1 MLSLKCFEE
10 AKNKICFHPLICSIQ
25 VQIIMQRR
33 NFVKSTLGAAG
44 LGLTA
49 AAESVADNWHSQPA
63 FLAKNNFKLKY
74 APHFGMFENSAGK
87 DPIDQLKF
95 MSDMGFTALE
105 DNGMMGRDV
114 ALQEKIAKEMTRL
127 GMTMGVFV
135 LDKGGNG
142 QNTLAAGKPEYIEI
156 FLNGCRKA
164 VETAKRVN
172 AKFTTVVPGDFERNL
187 PIGIQTGHVIDALRR
202 GADILAPAGLTM
214 VLEPLS
220 DTPNLFLRTSDQ
232 TYEICR
238 AVNSP
243 ACKIL
248 FDIYHMQKNEGHI
261 IPHINWCW
269 SEIGYFQMG
278 DNPGRKEP
286 TTGEINYKN
295 IFKHIYQKQ
304 KAENKEFI
312 FGMEHG
318 NSQPGKDGEMAVI
331 KAYVESDSF
340 TV

>member
-1 MLSLKCFEE
+1 MTQRRDFLKTALGATGIAFTGTSVVQ
-10 AKNKICFHPLICSIQ
+10 AAVRPQAKTPALPVVAGKNK
-25 VQIIMQRR
+25 
-33 NFVKSTLGAAG
+33 
-44 LGLTA
+44 
-49 AAESVADNWHSQPA
+49 
-63 FLAKNNFKLKY
+63 FKLDY

-95 MSDMGFTALE
+95 MADQGFMALE
-105 DNGMMGRDV
+105 DNGMMGREP
-114 ALQEKIAKEMTRL
+114 AMQEKIGKELDRL
-127 GMTMGVFV
+127 GMKMGVFV
-135 LDKGGNG
+135 VDKGGNG
-142 QNTLAAGKPEYIEI
+142 QNTLAASKKEHVDI
-156 FLNGCRKA
+156 FLNGCRRA
-164 VETAKRVN
+164 VETAKRCN
-172 AKFTTVVPGDFERNL
+172 AKFMTVVPGDFERNL
-187 PIGIQTGHVIDALRR
+187 PIGIQTGNVIDALRR

-261 IPHINWCW
+261 IPHIDWTW
-269 SEIGYFQMG
+269 DEIGYFQMG

-295 IFKHIYQKQ
+295 IFKHIYN
-304 KAENKEFI
+304 KAKASNRTFI

-318 NSQPGKDGEMAVI
+318 NSMPGKEGEMALI

-340 TV
+340 AG